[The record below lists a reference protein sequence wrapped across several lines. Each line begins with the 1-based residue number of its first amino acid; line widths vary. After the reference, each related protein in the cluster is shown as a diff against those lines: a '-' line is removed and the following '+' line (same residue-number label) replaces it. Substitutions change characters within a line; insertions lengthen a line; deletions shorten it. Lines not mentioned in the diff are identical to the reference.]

1 MMQNAA
7 NPVRFNPNGDGHH
20 TGFFKNKEAEERWLS
35 EQDEILCRKLLRWIY
50 GYGDRMPEQY
60 RLFLCAGPHREF
72 IPFGARGPRTSRRRK
87 AFSCPITNIQ

>member
-20 TGFFKNKEAEERWLS
+20 TGFFKNREAEERWLS
-35 EQDEILCRKLLRWIY
+35 EQDRILCRRLLRWIY

-60 RLFLCAGPHREF
+60 RPLFKKTRK
-72 IPFGARGPRTSRRRK
+72 RT
-87 AFSCPITNIQ
+87 AH